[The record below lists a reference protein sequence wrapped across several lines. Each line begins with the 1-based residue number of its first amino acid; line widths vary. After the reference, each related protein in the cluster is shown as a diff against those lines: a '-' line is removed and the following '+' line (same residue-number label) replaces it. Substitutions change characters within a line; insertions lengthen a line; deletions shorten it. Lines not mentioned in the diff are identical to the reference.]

1 MLTHEK
7 HVKQTIR
14 VFVRDVPGLSAEK
27 QEASAADFGHVV
39 QYGPDQR
46 EQWVRSLGPGQTGGV
61 WRLSLL
67 AVPSGVKNN
76 RPSSDFTHIAVE
88 LARRVASGA
97 RLIEIET
104 GVTSDDWPAM
114 QKAFRRAAD
123 QIARGRRL
131 SSMDARKRGEIGAKI
146 MSDRSAANV
155 LKRPEVA
162 PHAAAVKAIWRSAE
176 YPHRDAAAEAINAY
190 MRERNLPPL
199 GSPATM
205 YRVFG
210 ERGRRKDAKKPVRQ
224 SWVYFVRHGTSKR
237 IKIGRAINVERR
249 MKSLAHPLMPALKL
263 LATMPGGKDEERE
276 MHRRFAEHRI
286 NGEWFMLEGELAK
299 FVASLRKR

>member
-1 MLTHEK
+1 MLTHDK
-7 HVKQTIR
+7 PLKQTIR
-14 VFVRDVPGLSAEK
+14 AFVRDVPGLSAAK
-27 QEASAADFGHVV
+27 QEASAADFGNVI
-39 QYGPDQR
+39 QYGAEQR
-46 EQWVRSLGPGQTGGV
+46 EQWVRALGPGQFGGV

-67 AVPSGVKNN
+67 AVPSGGKN
-76 RPSSDFTHIAVE
+76 RPSSDFTHLAVE
-88 LARRVASGA
+88 LARRVANGA

-155 LKRPEVA
+155 LKRPEVV

-190 MRERNLPPL
+190 MRERSLPPL
-199 GSPATM
+199 GSAATM

-237 IKIGRAINVERR
+237 IKIGRAVNIERR
-249 MKSLAHPLMPALKL
+249 MKSLAHPLMGKLNL
-263 LATMPGGKDEERE
+263 LAKMPGGKLEERE
-276 MHRRFAEHRI
+276 MHKKFAEYRI
-286 NGEWFMLEGELAK
+286 NGEWFVLEGALAK
-299 FVASLRKR
+299 FLASLRKR